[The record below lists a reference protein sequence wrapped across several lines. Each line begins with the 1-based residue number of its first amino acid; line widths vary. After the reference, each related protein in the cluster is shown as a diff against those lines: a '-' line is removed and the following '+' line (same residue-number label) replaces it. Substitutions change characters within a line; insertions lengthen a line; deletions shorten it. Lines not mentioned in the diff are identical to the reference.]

1 MENDSHKITDE
12 LQKCSYRDLQLLSKH
27 YGLPSNYKKLYLIQ
41 LIIARKMGLEESVTT
56 IIEKVRKERQRMK
69 HSKNRTRKSQMKTKK
84 LQTFSPPITATPKLK
99 LARNV
104 IENHISKYNTR
115 QSLLA
120 RLMNADTPKNI
131 DAHKTLKQYENLSV
145 RNFQRKTNQLVGE
158 QIHKV
163 KLTSQCIMKRQV
175 NSDIIMRK
183 DNVKV
188 MYNTSATQ
196 TIAPLPAK
204 RQRILSGIYPIN
216 PNPIVRLQKGDLT
229 LRRNDG
235 TVSKVNAFI
244 QEKPPPTS
252 EIIRDVL
259 QDLERNNSENNL
271 IHRNMSIDSAY
282 CEANT
287 SIETNDGIEILYYEK
302 RVEQTKYET
311 YKEDR
316 LPKIADVFS
325 KFNNR
330 DYGQQLFV
338 QVSAESEEGSYST
351 YMPQTI
357 VQTIQLETI
366 YNFKSLFTN
375 SSLLQISTKSKT
387 TCTNST
393 VTIMSTKVYPTSTVI
408 SHNAYPRYDVNY
420 ANGRDHVDMLLCK
433 EPMQQ
438 PDNSD
443 YLNNNIAE
451 STSFDRNG
459 GNVTIPEMVED
470 ALEVISQDE
479 EYMKCVDIDTKINC
493 VLCNWCGPGIVV
505 DYHIQ
510 KIHENEIMKQL
521 TNDWN
526 ITFTLGALVQEPLW
540 CSRVLEYE
548 SIFYVLSAKY
558 EEPDVFMA
566 TLTSHS
572 TDFTFKTGSITVFN
586 KTTGEPFTWEGE
598 IKCLSP
604 DWPYTK
610 NISGLKINLSKLD
623 LMPQIYPIAGQPGLN
638 DVHIILFA
646 RLYN

>member
-1 MENDSHKITDE
+1 MNGSQKITEE

-41 LIIARKMGLEESVTT
+41 LIIARKLGLEESVTA

-69 HSKNRTRKSQMKTKK
+69 NSKKRTLNSQMKTKK
-84 LQTFSPPITATPKLK
+84 LPTFSPPITATPRLK
-99 LARNV
+99 LARNMTD
-104 IENHISKYNTR
+104 IHISKYNTR

-120 RLMNADTPKNI
+120 RLMNADTPKNL
-131 DAHKTLKQYENLSV
+131 DDHQTLKQYENLSV
-145 RNFQRKTNQLVGE
+145 RNYQRKTNQLVDE

-175 NSDIIMRK
+175 NADIIMRK

-204 RQRILSGIYPIN
+204 RQRILSGIYPIQSN
-216 PNPIVRLQKGDLT
+216 PMVKLQKADLT

-259 QDLERNNSENNL
+259 QDLERNNSEHNF
-271 IHRNMSIDSAY
+271 IQRNMSIDSAF

-287 SIETNDGIEILYYEK
+287 SIATNDGIEILYYEK
-302 RVEQTKYET
+302 RVEETKYET
-311 YKEDR
+311 YKENS
-316 LPKIADVFS
+316 LPKIAEVFS
-325 KFNNR
+325 KFHHR
-330 DYGQQLFV
+330 DYEQQLFV
-338 QVSAESEEGSYST
+338 QVSAESDACSHST
-351 YMPQTI
+351 YMPQTT
-357 VQTIQLETI
+357 VQTIQLEKI
-366 YNFKSLFTN
+366 YNIKSPFTN
-375 SSLLQISTKSKT
+375 SSLLQIGTKSKT

-393 VTIMSTKVYPTSTVI
+393 MTIMSTKVYPTSTVI

-420 ANGRDHVDMLLCK
+420 ANGTDHVDMLLCK
-433 EPMQQ
+433 EPMQK

-443 YLNNNIAE
+443 YLNNHIAE
-451 STSFDRNG
+451 SSETTSFDRNG

-479 EYMKCVDIDTKINC
+479 EYMKCVDIDTKVNC

-505 DYHIQ
+505 DYHMQ
-510 KIHENEIMKQL
+510 KIHENEVMKQV

-586 KTTGEPFTWEGE
+586 KTTGEPFT
-598 IKCLSP
+598 
-604 DWPYTK
+604 
-610 NISGLKINLSKLD
+610 
-623 LMPQIYPIAGQPGLN
+623 
-638 DVHIILFA
+638 
-646 RLYN
+646 LYN

>member
-1 MENDSHKITDE
+1 M
-12 LQKCSYRDLQLLSKH
+12 
-27 YGLPSNYKKLYLIQ
+27 
-41 LIIARKMGLEESVTT
+41 IIARKMGLEDSVTA
-56 IIEKVRKERQRMK
+56 IIEKVRKERQIMK
-69 HSKNRTRKSQMKTKK
+69 ISKTTIPISKNRTRKSQMKTTTSS
-84 LQTFSPPITATPKLK
+84 TFSPPITATPKL
-99 LARNV
+99 LVRNMTD
-104 IENHISKYNTR
+104 NHISKYNTR

-120 RLMNADTPKNI
+120 KLRNSDTAKNL

-145 RNFQRKTNQLVGE
+145 RNFKRKANHLVGD

-163 KLTSQCIMKRQV
+163 KLTSQCIMKRQM
-175 NSDIIMRK
+175 NSDIILRK

-188 MYNTSATQ
+188 MYNTNATQ
-196 TIAPLPAK
+196 TISPLPAK
-204 RQRILSGIYPIN
+204 RQRTLSGIYPIM
-216 PNPIVRLQKGDLT
+216 PNPIVKLQKGDLT

-235 TVSKVNAFI
+235 TVLKVSAFI
-244 QEKPPPTS
+244 QEKPPPTR

-259 QDLERNNSENNL
+259 QDLERNNSENNSNL
-271 IHRNMSIDSAY
+271 IHRNMSIDSAF
-282 CEANT
+282 CEPN
-287 SIETNDGIEILYYEK
+287 SLSETNDGIEILYYEK
-302 RVEQTKYET
+302 RVEQTKFESF
-311 YKEDR
+311 ENC

-325 KFNNR
+325 KFHNR

-338 QVSAESEEGSYST
+338 QVSAESDDCSYST

-366 YNFKSLFTN
+366 YNFKSLYIN
-375 SSLLQISTKSKT
+375 APLLQISPKSET

-393 VTIMSTKVYPTSTVI
+393 VTIMSTKVYPTSTAI

-420 ANGRDHVDMLLCK
+420 PNGRDVDLLHCK

-451 STSFDRNG
+451 FRQTTSLNG

-479 EYMKCVDIDTKINC
+479 EYMKCVEIDTKINC
-493 VLCNWCGPGIVV
+493 VLCNWCGPGIVL

-510 KIHENEIMKQL
+510 KTHENEIMKQV

-526 ITFTLGALVQEPLW
+526 ITFTLEALVQKPHW
-540 CSRVLEYE
+540 CCRVLEYE

-598 IKCLSP
+598 IKCLKP
-604 DWPYTK
+604 DWPYSK
-610 NISGLKINLSKLD
+610 NINGLKINLSKLD
-623 LMPQIYPIAGQPGLN
+623 LIPQIYPIAGQPGLN